1 MCIDEKQVG
10 QIINRLED
18 VEETSKKVEESI
30 YGNGKSGLLERT
42 GRIELNVTNVLEQ
55 SKSNANAIERVLQQA
70 DNLAKQALQQASQ
83 LVEKTETKSL
93 ALIRQV
99 ANENMKV
106 VNEIKD
112 SNTKVILEIKAAIEE
127 IRDSVNE
134 HHNDKELHSLKG
146 LVLKRDV
153 FAWVVLGVLV
163 IHALIPKEFDIWDLV
178 RKMLGF

>member
-1 MCIDEKQVG
+1 MCIDEKQAG
-10 QIINRLED
+10 QIIARLED

-42 GRIELNVTNVLEQ
+42 SRIELNVENVLEQ
-55 SKSNANAIERVLQQA
+55 SKSNANAIEKVLQQA
-70 DNLAKQALQQASQ
+70 VVLADKAVKEASH

-99 ANENMKV
+99 ANDNIKV
-106 VNEIKD
+106 VDEIKGD
-112 SNTKVILEIKAAIEE
+112 NSKVINEIKAAIEE
-127 IRDSVNE
+127 IKDSVKA
-134 HHNDKELHSLKG
+134 HHDDKELHSLKG

-153 FAWVVLGVLV
+153 FAWVVLGVLI
-163 IHALIPKEFDIWDLV
+163 IHALIPKELDVWELV

>member
-10 QIINRLED
+10 QIINRLEN
-18 VEETSKKVEESI
+18 VEETTKKVEESI

-42 GRIELNVTNVLEQ
+42 GRIELNVENVLEQ
-55 SKSNANAIERVLQQA
+55 SKSNANAIEKVLEQA
-70 DNLAKQALQQASQ
+70 DSLAKQALKQASQ

-106 VNEIKD
+106 VDEIKED
-112 SNTKVILEIKAAIEE
+112 NTKIINEIKAAIEE
-127 IRDSVNE
+127 IRDSVKE
-134 HHNDKELHSLKG
+134 HHNNKELHSLKG
-146 LVLKRDV
+146 LVLRREV

-163 IHALIPKEFDIWDLV
+163 IHALIPKEFDVWELI
-178 RKMLGF
+178 KHFLGL